1 MDIFNFDINSILE
14 ELWKKRKLFHGET
27 DLQFEIAKIIEKNK
41 DLNVRVEHPFI
52 DDKNVRRHIDI
63 LVTDKEY
70 KNGIAIEL
78 KYKTTNKDYKDEK
91 NDRGKVIIK
100 NEPYILGHQE
110 AKNDNCY
117 YTLRDVERLQNLVGK
132 ELKGYEITIIK
143 GYVIFITNDIFYRNH
158 ETNGVYYKCVSLHRV
173 VDTYTREFSGKII
186 YKNDEKKFPNL
197 NLNGIK
203 GIWKEEEDKDKK
215 DEGHSCDKDK
225 KDEGHSCDNDKKLYT
240 LIFEIEQNEKSST
253 NDEQQAK

>member
-1 MDIFNFDINSILE
+1 MDIFNFDINIVLK
-14 ELWKKRKLFHGET
+14 ELWEKRILFHGET

-41 DLNVRVEHPFI
+41 DLNVRVEYPFI

-78 KYKTTNKDYKDEK
+78 KYKTTNKEYKD

-143 GYVIFITNDIFYRNH
+143 GYVIFITNDISYRDHKMKRNS
-158 ETNGVYYKCVSLHRV
+158 KCVSLHRV
-173 VDTYTREFSGKII
+173 KKTYSTRKFSDKII

-197 NLNGIK
+197 NLRKINGV
-203 GIWKEEEDKDKK
+203 WKKEKHIYCKDK
-215 DEGHSCDKDK
+215 E
-225 KDEGHSCDNDKKLYT
+225 LYT
-240 LIFEIEQNEKSST
+240 LIFEIKPNEKSST